1 MDSTAQ
7 RPSVTFLCSDCS
19 HKWSAAPDRVADLP
33 EDDVHPWAYFCACP
47 KCGADCGQLPQ
58 ERNLFL
64 AWGKSTG
71 PRTAAGIAAV
81 SKNLEG
87 HPTPEEAKRTRFNA
101 MKHGVYA
108 RTATYFPA
116 KPGKY
121 PQCDGCQYIDVC
133 HDDVACRKKTE
144 LFLRTHIA
152 FETKDP
158 GLLTEINADIQSMV
172 MALLQDILLAIVGEG
187 VQLKS
192 PKYYYDKD
200 GGLHWVEYA
209 DELGKMHAIHDIA
222 AHPLLKT
229 LKDMLSANGMTL
241 SDLAMTPKVQEENES
256 EMGNLE
262 RQGQS
267 RDSLLEYQRRQTDAL
282 EKLPG
287 MIARGQD
294 RIKKDA
300 VFIDHQEGTD

>member
-1 MDSTAQ
+1 MDSAAQ
-7 RPSVTFLCSDCS
+7 RAKVTFVCSECDRQWRS
-19 HKWSAAPDRVADLP
+19 APDRVEDFP
-33 EDDVHPWAYFCACP
+33 EDDVHPWAYFCVCP
-47 KCGADCGQLPQ
+47 KCGEDAGQLPQ
-58 ERNLFL
+58 ERNLFK
-64 AWGKSTG
+64 AWSKSTG

-81 SKNLEG
+81 TKNLEG
-87 HPTPEEAKRTRFNA
+87 HPTQEEARRTRFNA

-121 PQCDGCQYIDVC
+121 PQCDGCQYFVECIGS
-133 HDDVACRKKTE
+133 VACRKKAE

-172 MALLQDILLAIVGEG
+172 HSLVQDILLAIVGEG
-187 VQLKS
+187 VQLKN
-192 PKYYYDKD
+192 PAYYYDKD
-200 GGLHWVEYA
+200 GGLHFVEYE
-209 DELGKMHAIHDIA
+209 DEQGTKHKIHDIA

-241 SDLAMTPKVQEENES
+241 SDLAMTPKVQEDNDRD
-256 EMGNLE
+256 MGTLE
-262 RQGQS
+262 AQGQS
-267 RDSLLEYQRRQTDAL
+267 RDSLLAFQQRQTEAL
-282 EKLPG
+282 EKLPA

-294 RIKKDA
+294 RINKDP
-300 VFIDHQEGTD
+300 VFIDHQEGG

>member
-7 RPSVTFLCSDCS
+7 RSSVTFVCSTCDY
-19 HKWSAAPDRVADLP
+19 KWAAAPDRVEDFA

-47 KCGADCGQLPQ
+47 RCGEDAGQLPQ
-58 ERNLFL
+58 ERNLFK
-64 AWGKSTG
+64 AWSKSTG
-71 PRTAAGIAAV
+71 PRTSAGIAAV
-81 SKNLEG
+81 TKNLEG
-87 HPTPEEAKRTRFNA
+87 HPTPEEARRTRFNA

-116 KPGKY
+116 RPGKY
-121 PQCDGCQYIDVC
+121 PQCDGCQYFVEC
-133 HDDVACRKKTE
+133 SGSVACLKKTE

-152 FETKDP
+152 FETRDP

-172 MALLQDILLAIVGEG
+172 HSLVQDILLAIVGEG

-192 PKYYYDKD
+192 PKFVYDKD
-200 GGLHWVEYA
+200 GDIHWVEYL
-209 DELGKMHAIHDIA
+209 DSTGEKQPLYDIA

-241 SDLAMTPKVQEENES
+241 SDLAMTPKVQEDNNI

-267 RDSLLEYQRRQTDAL
+267 RDALLAFQQRQTEAL
-282 EKLPG
+282 EKLPA

-294 RIKKDA
+294 RIKKDT
-300 VFIDHQEGTD
+300 VFIDHQEGE